1 MDPQSRSSLSISIS
15 WLKPLQG
22 HSRSLKT
29 LQMTMKSGN
38 RFGGRPIKLIHH
50 VIGIFSRPS
59 SKILVNVNK
68 RILASFH
75 RRRTRCHT
83 NESFYFSLWRHEEM
97 SSCHWRRKC
106 PGPRFCPRS
115 LPWGWGWWRWTG
127 SRWSVSRPSSTGS
140 GILWLCSP
148 AKQPLKHH
156 QPINIFGRE
165 STQFGSNCHIY

>member
-156 QPINIFGRE
+156 
-165 STQFGSNCHIY
+165 